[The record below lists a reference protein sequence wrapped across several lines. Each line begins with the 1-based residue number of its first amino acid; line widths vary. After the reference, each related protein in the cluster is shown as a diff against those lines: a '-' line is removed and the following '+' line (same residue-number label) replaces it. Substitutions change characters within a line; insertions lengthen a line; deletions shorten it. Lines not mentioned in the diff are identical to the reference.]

1 MSPGWM
7 WRMWRTRTYNS
18 LICLTREEDKI
29 KQEKST
35 LGPKE
40 EYEEGGCKEKV
51 RLANLWKERQARF
64 ASAAKKCDLRK
75 RGGLV

>member
-1 MSPGWM
+1 M
-7 WRMWRTRTYNS
+7 WRMSDEGGRQ
-18 LICLTREEDKI
+18 I

-40 EYEEGGCKEKV
+40 EYEEGGCKEKM
-51 RLANLWKERQARF
+51 RLTNLWKERQKL